1 MSKSDEKEYTL
12 YGSIKGMNEIIDAR
26 DDVISSAVSEIGDI
40 LEQSRKAVAVQVNQA
55 LVATYWKI
63 GEIIVKYEQNDHI
76 RATYGEKTLRT
87 LSKALTR
94 EFGKGFSQS
103 NVYNMRQLY
112 ICYPKFQTVS
122 GKLSWSHYCELLSIS
137 DDDRR
142 MFYEKECI
150 NSSWSVRELKRQID
164 SSLFE
169 RLLLSKGDAN
179 KEAVLEMA
187 SRGID
192 YSKPEAMIKDPYVFE
207 FLGIP
212 EDKPMLENDL
222 EVKTNQ
228 GGLRQIKT
236 EQPDKSRRF
245 KANHNR
251 SRLCNVRGMRYKFEA

>member
-94 EFGKGFSQS
+94 ELGKGFSQS

-122 GKLSWSHYCELLSIS
+122 GKLSWPHYCELLSIS

-169 RLLLSKGDAN
+169 TGDGSY
-179 KEAVLEMA
+179 VS
-187 SRGID
+187 SR
-192 YSKPEAMIKDPYVFE
+192 
-207 FLGIP
+207 
-212 EDKPMLENDL
+212 DKRTVP
-222 EVKTNQ
+222 VS
-228 GGLRQIKT
+228 RQI
-236 EQPDKSRRF
+236 PGRRDGKCLNLLGLAKRTWLPF
-245 KANHNR
+245 PH
-251 SRLCNVRGMRYKFEA
+251 